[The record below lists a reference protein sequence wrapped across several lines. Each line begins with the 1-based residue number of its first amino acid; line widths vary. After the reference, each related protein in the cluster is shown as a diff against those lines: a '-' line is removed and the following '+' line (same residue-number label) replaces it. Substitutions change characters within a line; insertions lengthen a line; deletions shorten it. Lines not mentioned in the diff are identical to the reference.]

1 VQRLAPSLVT
11 LRARPPGC
19 PAWRVAPGL
28 VAPAGSVAL
37 GLGPG
42 PPGLPGA
49 GPVLQSAALVR
60 TGLVVA
66 RTVKA
71 AEENRSAEPA
81 EESLSGTT
89 VSY

>member
-1 VQRLAPSLVT
+1 VRALIGGGPEKARTKSAACHAPVLTRS
-11 LRARPPGC
+11 
-19 PAWRVAPGL
+19 
-28 VAPAGSVAL
+28 

-42 PPGLPGA
+42 PPGRPGA